1 MDREI
6 TKPRMRKM
14 AVLAASAM
22 MAMAPVSAFAT
33 TVLINSFVG
42 TSDRDTRALGIGLQP
57 PDVNGTVGTTQFA
70 QLQNGSFAAYDKNTG
85 ALLAP
90 RITDSQF
97 FQRAGGE
104 ATGGDVRILFD
115 PNARRWV
122 AIGFG
127 TPGNRIQ
134 VAVSDNDDV
143 LGRFRAV
150 AFNGLAG
157 SPNQIN
163 GVADYPT
170 LSLAGDRLVIGTN
183 NFFATVAGGARN
195 FRGITVNSLSLSN
208 LYAAGGPSLAGARQ
222 FDTPFD
228 PANIVDNGFAVQGV
242 GRAPNG
248 NGGFDVVAVALN
260 ANDLVTY
267 SFDAAGNKSTT
278 KFLGGANYAANR
290 PGRQPDLLNTG
301 NARVVDTLDDRV
313 SSSVFAANGK
323 IYAVHTVTPL
333 GQDHTVV
340 RISVIDDATKTL
352 LSETDITGPD
362 DTYDFYEGSLAVNS
376 RGEFVVGYVR
386 SGDASHPVDGRI
398 SIFARSYSTN
408 ANGTITSTSGDILI
422 KQSPVDDY
430 HLGSPQGSPAAGRQ
444 RFGDYSSVSLDP
456 SDDNRFYVINQF
468 ADFFNN
474 AAGGNPAGTGFARFG
489 TFVGIIGI
497 NQGPGGGGGGV
508 PEPATWAMMI
518 TGFGFVGGAMRRRRT
533 TAKAV
538 TA

>member
-1 MDREI
+1 MNREFVN
-6 TKPRMRKM
+6 PRLRKV
-14 AVLAASAM
+14 AVLAASVM
-22 MAMAPVSAFAT
+22 MAASPVSAFAAT
-33 TVLINSFVG
+33 ILVNSFVG
-42 TSDRDTRALGIGLQP
+42 TSDRDTRNLGIGLQP
-57 PDVNGTVGTTQFA
+57 PDVNGSVGTTQFA
-70 QLQNGSFAAYDKNTG
+70 QLQNGSFAAYDKFTG

-90 RITDSQF
+90 RISDSAF
-97 FQRAGGE
+97 FQRAGGT

-115 PNARRWV
+115 PNARRWI
-122 AIGFG
+122 ASGFG
-127 TPGNRIQ
+127 ATGDILQ
-134 VAVSDNDDV
+134 IAVSNTDDV
-143 LGRFRAV
+143 LGTFRTV
-150 AFNGLAG
+150 SFNGLAAF
-157 SPNQIN
+157 PNAIN

-170 LSLAGDRLVIGTN
+170 LSFAGDRLVIGSN

-195 FRGITVNSLSLSN
+195 FQGTTVNTIALAG
-208 LYAAGGPSLAGARQ
+208 LYAAGGPSVASLRQ
-222 FDTPFD
+222 FNTPFD
-228 PANIVDNGFAVQGV
+228 PNNVVDNGFAIQGV

-248 NGGFDVVAVALN
+248 NGTVDVVAVALN

-267 SFDAAGNKSTT
+267 SFDAAGNRSTT
-278 KFLGGANYAANR
+278 KFLGGANYASNR

-313 SSSVFAANGK
+313 SASVFASGGK

-362 DTYDFYEGSLAVNS
+362 DTYDYYEGSLAVNS

-386 SGDASHPVDGRI
+386 SGDASHPIDGRI
-398 SIFARSYSTN
+398 SIFARSYTTN
-408 ANGTITSTSGDILI
+408 ANGTITSTSGDILVR
-422 KQSPVDDY
+422 QSPVDDY
-430 HLGSPQGSPAAGRQ
+430 HLGSPQGQAAVGRQ

-456 SDDNRFYVINQF
+456 TNDNRFYVINEF

-497 NQGPGGGGGGV
+497 NVGGAV

-518 TGFGFVGGAMRRRRT
+518 TGFGFVGGAMRRRRRT
-533 TAKAV
+533 LGTV

>member
-1 MDREI
+1 MISKINVRRAKVAAI
-6 TKPRMRKM
+6 LVTSTIMSATSM
-14 AVLAASAM
+14 SASA
-22 MAMAPVSAFAT
+22 A
-33 TVLINSFVG
+33 TVLVNSFVG

-57 PDVNGTVGTTQFA
+57 PDVNGSVGTTQFA
-70 QLQNGSFAAYDKNTG
+70 QLQNGSYAVYDKNTG
-85 ALLAP
+85 ALAAP

-97 FQRAGGE
+97 FLNAGGE

-115 PNARRWV
+115 PTARRWV
-122 AIGFG
+122 AVGFG
-127 TPGNRIQ
+127 TPGSRLQ
-134 VAVSDNDDV
+134 VAVSDTDDA

-150 AFNGLAG
+150 AFNGLLNPGA
-157 SPNQIN
+157 IN

-183 NFFATVAGGARN
+183 NFFATVAGGPRN
-195 FRGITVNSLSLSN
+195 FQGTTVNSLSLAS
-208 LYAAGGPSLAGARQ
+208 LYAAGGPTTGDLRQ
-222 FDTPFD
+222 FDTPLS
-228 PANIVDNGFAVQGV
+228 VGDNGFAIQGV

-248 NGGFDVVAVALN
+248 DGGFDVLARGATTR
-260 ANDLVTY
+260 DLVTY

-278 KFLGGANYAANR
+278 RLIGATPTNGNR

-301 NARVVDTLDDRV
+301 NARVVDTLDDRI
-313 SSSVFAANGK
+313 SSSVFAAAGK
-323 IYAVHTVTPL
+323 IYSVRTVTIP

-430 HLGSPQGSPAAGRQ
+430 HLGSPQGQPAAGRQ

>member
-6 TKPRMRKM
+6 RKPRMRKM
-14 AVLAASAM
+14 AVLAASVM
-22 MAMAPVSAFAT
+22 MAVTPVSAFAA

-42 TSDRDTRALGIGLQP
+42 SSDRDTRALGIGLQP
-57 PDVNGTVGTTQFA
+57 PDVNGTVGTKQFA

-115 PNARRWV
+115 PNANRWV

-127 TPGNRIQ
+127 TPGNRLQI
-134 VAVSDNDDV
+134 AVSDTDDV

-150 AFNGLAG
+150 AFDGLRG
-157 SPNQIN
+157 FPNQVN
-163 GVADYPT
+163 GIADYPT

-183 NFFATVAGGARN
+183 NFFATGPGGARN
-195 FRGITVNSLSLSN
+195 FQGVSVNSVLLSD
-208 LYAAGGPSLAGARQ
+208 LYAASGPSLASLRT
-222 FDTPFD
+222 FDSPFSA
-228 PANIVDNGFAVQGV
+228 ANQTNNGFAIQGV
-242 GRAPNG
+242 GRAPTG
-248 NGGFDVVAVALN
+248 TGGFDVLAVSLLT
-260 ANDLVTY
+260 NDLVTY
-267 SFDAAGNKSTT
+267 SFDGAGNKSTT
-278 KFLGGANYAANR
+278 KFLGASDYAAPR

-301 NARVVDTLDDRV
+301 NARVVDTLDDRI
-313 SSSVFAANGK
+313 SSSVFAVGGK
-323 IYAVHTVTPL
+323 IYSVHTVTPL

-398 SIFARSYSTN
+398 SIFARSYKTN
-408 ANGTITSTSGDILI
+408 ADGTISSTSGDILI

-430 HLGSPQGSPAAGRQ
+430 HLGSPQGQPAAGRQ

-456 SDDNRFYVINQF
+456 SDENRFYVINQF

-497 NQGPGGGGGGV
+497 NQGGGGGGGGV

-518 TGFGFVGGAMRRRRT
+518 TGFGFIGGAMRRRRS

>member
-1 MDREI
+1 
-6 TKPRMRKM
+6 MRTM
-14 AVLAASAM
+14 AVLAASVM
-22 MAMAPVSAFAT
+22 MAATPISAFAA

-57 PDVNGTVGTTQFA
+57 PDVNGSVGTTQFA
-70 QLQNGSFAAYDKNTG
+70 QLQNGSYAVYNKNTG

-97 FQRAGGE
+97 FLNAGGE

-115 PNARRWV
+115 PSVRRWV
-122 AIGFG
+122 AVGFG
-127 TPGNRIQ
+127 TPGSRIQ
-134 VAVSDNDDV
+134 VAVSDTDDA

-150 AFNGLAG
+150 AFDGLAG
-157 SPNQIN
+157 FPGQIN

-183 NFFATVAGGARN
+183 NFFATTPGGARN
-195 FRGITVNSLSLSN
+195 FQGITVNSLSLAG
-208 LYAAGGPSLAGARQ
+208 LYQAGGPSVASLRQ
-222 FDTPFD
+222 FNSPFNA
-228 PANIVDNGFAVQGV
+228 ANQVDDGFAVQGI
-242 GRAPNG
+242 GRAPDG
-248 NGGFDVVAVALN
+248 TGVTEVLAVSLLS
-260 ANDLVTY
+260 NDLVTY
-267 SFDAAGNKSTT
+267 SFDANGVKSPTR
-278 KFLGGANYAANR
+278 FIGATNYAAPR

-301 NARVVDTLDDRV
+301 NARVVDTLDDRI
-313 SSSVFAANGK
+313 SANVFAANGK
-323 IYAVHTVTPL
+323 IYSVHTVTPL

-362 DTYDFYEGSLAVNS
+362 DTFDFYEGSIAVNS

-386 SGDASHPVDGRI
+386 SGDSSHPIDGNI
-398 SIFARSYSTN
+398 SIFARSYKTN
-408 ANGTITSTSGDILI
+408 ADGTITSTSGDILI
-422 KQSPVDDY
+422 KRSPVDDY
-430 HLGSPQGSPAAGRQ
+430 HLGSPQGQPAAGRQ

-456 SDDNRFYVINQF
+456 TDENRFYVINQF

-474 AAGGNPAGTGFARFG
+474 AAGGNPGGTGFARFG

-497 NQGPGGGGGGV
+497 NQGGGGGGGAV

-518 TGFGFVGGAMRRRRT
+518 MGFGFVGGAMRRRRVT
-533 TAKAV
+533 VKAV